1 MAHYDITYTCGHEET
16 IELFGKVSERERRI
30 EWLESQPCVECA
42 RKESIDQAQS
52 RLDACIEEI
61 KAKDD
66 DAWQSV
72 QKIIEAAETQ
82 LDGSLKQVSWASE
95 IRLDCMS
102 QLVGRVRLAV
112 IPCQL
117 PREPSRDRLHRRRKH
132 QGGMVDRQPALHRRR
147 RHARSAQ
154 SRRTG
159 TRPVRAGRRSA
170 MTGIQPERDTPDLT
184 ITQY

>member
-112 IPCQL
+112 TDP
-117 PREPSRDRLHRRRKH
+117 
-132 QGGMVDRQPALHRRR
+132 
-147 RHARSAQ
+147 HAPTDPQ
-154 SRRTG
+154 SRANFRENL
-159 TRPVRAGRRSA
+159 RAIACTVAGNTKAAWWIDNRRSIA
-170 MTGIQPERDTPDLT
+170 AAVMHEAHKAAARARALYEQDGAAQ
-184 ITQY
+184 